1 MSVAVAFVSECS
13 VVEAAVGLSDR
24 DLARCVADCAAR
36 ERQSLAGLLGFL
48 AEFDARDLH
57 EPAGFD
63 ALYKYLMHH
72 FGWSVSSTFKRIQA
86 ARACRRF
93 PELLPPIAAGDLN
106 LSAVCALAPVL
117 TAENLSRVLFEA
129 ARLPREELKV
139 YVLDLRAEQAP
150 EPAPARPVAP
160 FQLTLGATM
169 ASESLEASE
178 RTPID
183 PRWIPPLS
191 PQVRRAPEP
200 TSLNVKVDASFH
212 ALFARVRAL
221 CAHGPTGRDP
231 ARVLRR
237 GLEMLLEAEEKRRF
251 GAPRKIKWCAEVLP
265 ISAEASAAMPV
276 SQVESLPPQVT
287 ATVVPEAVAVGSGP
301 RASRER
307 EHVPA
312 EVRRKVY
319 DRDDGCCTFVGDDGH
334 VCGSRYAVQ
343 LHHRIAWAHGG
354 SNTADNL
361 TLHCGPHN
369 RLVAK
374 REGLG
379 RRPRRGSGAGPS
391 ASVT

>member
-1 MSVAVAFVSECS
+1 MSVAEAFVSECS
-13 VVEAAVGLSDR
+13 VVEAAEGLSDR
-24 DLARCVADCAAR
+24 ELTRCVADCAAR
-36 ERQSLAGLLGFL
+36 ERRSLAGLLGFL

-72 FGWSVSSTFKRIQA
+72 FGWSVSSAYKRIQA

-93 PELLPPIAAGDLN
+93 PELLPAIAAGDLN

-139 YVLDLRAEQAP
+139 YVEDLRAEQAP
-150 EPAPARPVAP
+150 EPGPERDVAP
-160 FQLTLGATM
+160 FQLTLGAVI
-169 ASESLEASE
+169 ASESWRASE

-183 PRWIPPLS
+183 PRWVPPPS
-191 PQVRRAPEP
+191 PPVRRAPEL

-221 CAHGPTGRDP
+221 CAHGPAGRDP

-251 GAPRKIKWCAEVLP
+251 GAPRKAKRRAEVASP
-265 ISAEASAAMPV
+265 AEAPAV
-276 SQVESLPPQVT
+276 VTVEVVPSKDT
-287 ATVVPEAVAVGSGP
+287 ETVVADVVIAESGP
-301 RASRER
+301 RVSCER

-312 EVRRKVY
+312 AVRREIY

-354 SNTADNL
+354 LNTPENL

-369 RLVAK
+369 RLVAE

-379 RRPRRGSGAGPS
+379 RRPRGRAAAGAR
-391 ASVT
+391 ARVT

>member
-1 MSVAVAFVSECS
+1 MSVAAELVSDCS

-24 DLARCVADCAAR
+24 DLTRSVAECAAR

-57 EPAGFD
+57 VPAGFD

-72 FGWSVSSTFKRIQA
+72 FGWSASSAYKRIQA
-86 ARACRRF
+86 ARACCRF
-93 PELLPPIAAGDLN
+93 PELLPAIAAGDLN
-106 LSAVCALAPVL
+106 LSAVCAVAPVL
-117 TAENLSRVLFEA
+117 TPDNLSRVLFEA

-139 YVLDLRAEQAP
+139 YVEDLRAEQAP
-150 EPAPARPVAP
+150 EPGPEREVAP
-160 FQLTLGATM
+160 FQLTLGAVI
-169 ASESLEASE
+169 ASESWRASE

-183 PRWIPPLS
+183 PRWIPPPS
-191 PQVRRAPEP
+191 PPVRRAPEL

-221 CAHGPTGRDP
+221 CAHGLTGRDP

-251 GAPRKIKWCAEVLP
+251 GAPRKAKRR
-265 ISAEASAAMPV
+265 AEAPTPAGAPAVATV
-276 SQVESLPPQVT
+276 SQV
-287 ATVVPEAVAVGSGP
+287 ATVPPEVAETVVVAESGP
-301 RASRER
+301 RVSCER
-307 EHVPA
+307 ETVPA
-312 EVRRKVY
+312 AIRREVY
-319 DRDDGCCTFVGDDGH
+319 ERDDGCCTFVGNDGH

-354 SNTADNL
+354 SNTPENL

-369 RLVAK
+369 RLVSQ

-379 RRPRRGSGAGPS
+379 RRPRCGATAGPM
-391 ASVT
+391 ATVT

>member
-1 MSVAVAFVSECS
+1 
-13 VVEAAVGLSDR
+13 LI
-24 DLARCVADCAAR
+24 RCVAECAAR

-48 AEFDARDLH
+48 AEFDARNLH

-72 FGWSVSSTFKRIQA
+72 FGWSASSAYKRIQA

-93 PELLPPIAAGDLN
+93 PELLPAIAAGDLN
-106 LSAVCALAPVL
+106 LSSVCALAPVL
-117 TAENLSRVLFEA
+117 TADNLSRVLFEA

-139 YVLDLRAEQAP
+139 YVEDLRAEQAP
-150 EPAPARPVAP
+150 ERGPERDVAP
-160 FQLTLGATM
+160 FQLTLGAAI
-169 ASESLEASE
+169 ASESWRDTE

-183 PRWIPPLS
+183 PRWVPPPS
-191 PQVRRAPEP
+191 PPVQHAPEL

-221 CAHGPTGRDP
+221 CAHGPSGRDP

-251 GAPRKIKWCAEVLP
+251 GAPRKAKRRAEVASP
-265 ISAEASAAMPV
+265 ADAPAE
-276 SQVESLPPQVT
+276 VT
-287 ATVVPEAVAVGSGP
+287 VCPAATVPPEVTETVVADVVIAESGP
-301 RASRER
+301 RVSCER
-307 EHVPA
+307 EHIPA
-312 EVRRKVY
+312 AVKREVY

-334 VCGSRYAVQ
+334 VCGSRFAVQ

-354 SNTADNL
+354 SNTPQNL

-374 REGLG
+374 REGLDSRPS
-379 RRPRRGSGAGPS
+379 RRTTGGPRGPS
-391 ASVT
+391 A

>member
-1 MSVAVAFVSECS
+1 MSVAAEFVSDCS

-24 DLARCVADCAAR
+24 DLTRCVADCSAR

-72 FGWSVSSTFKRIQA
+72 FGWSASSAYKRIQA

-93 PELLPPIAAGDLN
+93 PELLPAIAAGDLN

-117 TAENLSRVLFEA
+117 TADNLSRVLFES

-139 YVLDLRAEQAP
+139 YVEDLRAEQAP

-160 FQLTLGATM
+160 FQLTLGAAI
-169 ASESLEASE
+169 ASESWRDTE

-183 PRWIPPLS
+183 PRWIPPPS
-191 PQVRRAPEP
+191 PPVQRAPEL

-221 CAHGPTGRDP
+221 CAHGPAGRDP

-251 GAPRKIKWCAEVLP
+251 GAPRKVKRRAEVP
-265 ISAEASAAMPV
+265 SPTSAPAV
-276 SQVESLPPQVT
+276 VTVEVVP
-287 ATVVPEAVAVGSGP
+287 ATVTETVVADVVIAESGP
-301 RASRER
+301 RVSCER
-307 EHVPA
+307 EHIPA
-312 EVRRKVY
+312 EVKREVY

-334 VCGSRYAVQ
+334 VCKSRYAVQ
-343 LHHRIAWAHGG
+343 IHHRVAWAHGG

-361 TLHCGPHN
+361 TLHCSPHN

-379 RRPRRGSGAGPS
+379 RRDTDRSAGASHPS
-391 ASVT
+391 ARR

>member
-1 MSVAVAFVSECS
+1 MSVTAAFVSESS
-13 VVEAAVGLSDR
+13 VVEAAEGLSDR
-24 DLARCVADCAAR
+24 DLIRCVAECAAR

-72 FGWSVSSTFKRIQA
+72 FGWSASSAYKRIQA

-93 PELLPPIAAGDLN
+93 PELLPAIAAGDLN

-117 TAENLSRVLFEA
+117 TAENLSRVLFES

-139 YVLDLRAEQAP
+139 YVEDLRAEQAP
-150 EPAPARPVAP
+150 KPGPERDVAP
-160 FQLTLGATM
+160 FQLTLGAAI
-169 ASESLEASE
+169 ASESWRDAE

-183 PRWIPPLS
+183 PRWIPPPS
-191 PQVRRAPEP
+191 PPVQRAPEL

-251 GAPRKIKWCAEVLP
+251 GAPRKVKRRVEVPPPADAPAEVT
-265 ISAEASAAMPV
+265 
-276 SQVESLPPQVT
+276 VEVAP
-287 ATVVPEAVAVGSGP
+287 ATVTETVVADDAIAESGP
-301 RASRER
+301 RVSCERER
-307 EHVPA
+307 IPA
-312 EVRRKVY
+312 AVKREVY
-319 DRDDGCCTFVGDDGH
+319 DRDDGCCTFVGQGGH
-334 VCGSRYAVQ
+334 VCRSRYAVQ

-354 SNTADNL
+354 SNTPENL

-374 REGLG
+374 REGLD
-379 RRPRRGSGAGPS
+379 RRPSRSTTGGPRGPS
-391 ASVT
+391 T

>member
-1 MSVAVAFVSECS
+1 MSVADAFVLECS

-24 DLARCVADCAAR
+24 DLTRCVADCAAR

-72 FGWSVSSTFKRIQA
+72 FGWSASSAFKRIQA

-93 PELLPPIAAGDLN
+93 PALLPAIAAGDLN

-117 TAENLSRVLFEA
+117 SEENLSRVLFEA

-139 YVLDLRAEQAP
+139 YVEDLRAEQAP
-150 EPAPARPVAP
+150 EQAPAPPVTP
-160 FQLTLGATM
+160 FQLTLGAVI
-169 ASESLEASE
+169 ASESLGASE

-183 PRWIPPLS
+183 PRWIPPPS
-191 PQVRRAPEP
+191 PLERRAPEL
-200 TSLNVKVDASFH
+200 TSLNVKVDASVH

-251 GAPRKIKWCAEVLP
+251 GAPRKAKRRTEVP
-265 ISAEASAAMPV
+265 RPAEAP
-276 SQVESLPPQVT
+276 
-287 ATVVPEAVAVGSGP
+287 ATVEAVPPEVAETVVTDVVVAESGP
-301 RASRER
+301 RVSCER

-312 EVRRKVY
+312 ALRREVY
-319 DRDDGCCTFVGDDGH
+319 DRDDGCCTFVGQGGH

-354 SNTADNL
+354 LNTADNL

-369 RLVAK
+369 RLMAK
-374 REGLG
+374 REGLD
-379 RRPRRGSGAGPS
+379 RRPPRRAPEGPRGPS
-391 ASVT
+391 T

>member
-1 MSVAVAFVSECS
+1 MSVEVAFVSECS

-24 DLARCVADCAAR
+24 ELTRCVADCAAR

-57 EPAGFD
+57 VPAGFD

-72 FGWSVSSTFKRIQA
+72 FGWSASSAYKRIQA

-93 PELLPPIAAGDLN
+93 PELLPAIAAGDLN

-139 YVLDLRAEQAP
+139 YVDDLRAEQAP
-150 EPAPARPVAP
+150 EPSPARPATP
-160 FQLTLGATM
+160 FQLTLGAAI
-169 ASESLEASE
+169 ASESWRDSE

-183 PRWIPPLS
+183 PRWVPPPS
-191 PQVRRAPEP
+191 PLERRAPEL

-221 CAHGPTGRDP
+221 CAHGPAGRDP

-251 GAPRKIKWCAEVLP
+251 GAPRKAKGRAEMASPSEPPAPAGV
-265 ISAEASAAMPV
+265 EAVP
-276 SQVESLPPQVT
+276 
-287 ATVVPEAVAVGSGP
+287 ATVTETVVADVVVAESGP
-301 RASRER
+301 RVSCER
-307 EHVPA
+307 EHIPA
-312 EVRRKVY
+312 AVKREVY
-319 DRDDGCCTFVGDDGH
+319 DRDHGCCTFVGDDGH

-354 SNTADNL
+354 SNAPENL
-361 TLHCGPHN
+361 TLHCARHN
-369 RLVAK
+369 RLLAK

-379 RRPRRGSGAGPS
+379 KPPARRTTAGPRAPS
-391 ASVT
+391 T

>member
-1 MSVAVAFVSECS
+1 MCVAAEFVSECS
-13 VVEAAVGLSDR
+13 VVEAAEGLSDR
-24 DLARCVADCAAR
+24 DLTRCVADCAAR

-48 AEFDARDLH
+48 AEFDARNLH

-72 FGWSVSSTFKRIQA
+72 FGWSASSAYKRIQA

-93 PELLPPIAAGDLN
+93 PELLPAIAAGDLN
-106 LSAVCALAPVL
+106 LSSVCALAPVL

-139 YVLDLRAEQAP
+139 YVEDLRAEQAP
-150 EPAPARPVAP
+150 EPGPERPVTP
-160 FQLTLGATM
+160 FQLTLGAAI
-169 ASESLEASE
+169 ASESWRSSE
-178 RTPID
+178 RTSID
-183 PRWIPPLS
+183 PRWIPP
-191 PQVRRAPEP
+191 PAPVERRAPEL

-212 ALFARVRAL
+212 ALFTRVRAL
-221 CAHGPTGRDP
+221 CAHGPAGRDP

-237 GLEMLLEAEEKRRF
+237 GLEMLLEVEEKRRF
-251 GAPRKIKWCAEVLP
+251 GAPRKVKRRAQVSSPAEPPVP
-265 ISAEASAAMPV
+265 AAVEAV
-276 SQVESLPPQVT
+276 PPNET
-287 ATVVPEAVAVGSGP
+287 KTVVDDVVIAESGP
-301 RASRER
+301 RVSCKR

-312 EVRRKVY
+312 AVRREVY

-334 VCGSRYAVQ
+334 VCGSRFAVQ

-354 SNTADNL
+354 VNTADNL

-369 RLVAK
+369 RLVAR

-379 RRPRRGSGAGPS
+379 RRDTGRSAGASHPS
-391 ASVT
+391 ARR

>member
-1 MSVAVAFVSECS
+1 MSVAAEFVSDCS
-13 VVEAAVGLSDR
+13 VVEAAEGLSDL
-24 DLARCVADCAAR
+24 DLTRCVADCAAR

-72 FGWSVSSTFKRIQA
+72 FGWSASSAFKRIQA
-86 ARACRRF
+86 ARACRCF
-93 PELLPPIAAGDLN
+93 PELLPAIAAGDLN

-117 TAENLSRVLFEA
+117 KAENLSRVLFEA

-139 YVLDLRAEQAP
+139 YVEDLRAEQAP
-150 EPAPARPVAP
+150 EPGPQRPVTP
-160 FQLTLGATM
+160 FQLTLGAVI
-169 ASESLEASE
+169 ASESCGASD

-183 PRWIPPLS
+183 PRWVPPPS
-191 PQVRRAPEP
+191 PLERRAPEL

-221 CAHGPTGRDP
+221 CAHGPAGRDP

-251 GAPRKIKWCAEVLP
+251 GAPRKVKRRAEVAS
-265 ISAEASAAMPV
+265 SADAPAVVTV
-276 SQVESLPPQVT
+276 SQISTVPPEVT
-287 ATVVPEAVAVGSGP
+287 EAVVPDVVVAESGP
-301 RASRER
+301 RVSYER
-307 EHVPA
+307 EHVLA
-312 EVRRKVY
+312 AVRREVY

-354 SNTADNL
+354 SNTPENL

-369 RLVAK
+369 RLVGK
-374 REGLG
+374 RDGLG
-379 RRPRRGSGAGPS
+379 RRPPPRAPAEPRGPS
-391 ASVT
+391 T